1 MLIVEPRSS
10 FGIVRKVSPAAMRW
24 CWGRNAMDINSIA
37 RETKVTICFFLLCQA
52 KKSKHPSNK
61 MKLAWNFWP
70 TQNGREAMVYSM
82 ASRELRLLPFEKKIG
97 RRRLPRPL
105 RMRSIQQTESL
116 MCLWSHEHLHSWI
129 ISIQQRKMRMKITVF
144 ENSQKNCLIQHCI
157 LSRQKFIL
165 KVPKMDNWRVSEKL
179 KLMVNN
185 VTRQVN
191 LNWTKIGGKC
201 QS

>member
-1 MLIVEPRSS
+1 MLIVEHRSS

-129 ISIQQRKMRMKITVF
+129 ISIQQRKMRMRITVF
-144 ENSQKNCLIQHCI
+144 ENYQKIVLFNIANEASYNYI

-165 KVPKMDNWRVSEKL
+165 SAKMDNLASFWKTEAYGQQCYQ
-179 KLMVNN
+179 
-185 VTRQVN
+185 T
-191 LNWTKIGGKC
+191 G

>member
-129 ISIQQRKMRMKITVF
+129 ISIQQRKMRMRITVF
-144 ENSQKNCLIQHCI
+144 ENYQKIVLFNIANEASYNYI
-157 LSRQKFIL
+157 LSTQKFIL
-165 KVPKMDNWRVSEKL
+165 SAKN
-179 KLMVNN
+179 
-185 VTRQVN
+185 
-191 LNWTKIGGKC
+191 GKTEAYGQQC
-201 QS
+201 

>member
-1 MLIVEPRSS
+1 MLIVERRSS

-129 ISIQQRKMRMKITVF
+129 ISIQQRKMRMRITVF
-144 ENSQKNCLIQHCI
+144 ENYQKIVSFNIASEASYNYI
-157 LSRQKFIL
+157 LSTQKFIL
-165 KVPKMDNWRVSEKL
+165 SAKN
-179 KLMVNN
+179 
-185 VTRQVN
+185 
-191 LNWTKIGGKC
+191 GKTEAYGQQC
-201 QS
+201 

>member
-1 MLIVEPRSS
+1 MLIVERRSS

-37 RETKVTICFFLLCQA
+37 RETKVTICFFLLCQV

-144 ENSQKNCLIQHCI
+144 ENSQKIVSFNIASEASYNYI

-165 KVPKMDNWRVSEKL
+165 KCQKWTIWRVS
-179 KLMVNN
+179 
-185 VTRQVN
+185 
-191 LNWTKIGGKC
+191 
-201 QS
+201 

>member
-1 MLIVEPRSS
+1 MLIVEPHSS

-129 ISIQQRKMRMKITVF
+129 ISIQQRKMRMRITVF
-144 ENSQKNCLIQHCI
+144 ENYQKIVLFNIANEASYNYI

-165 KVPKMDNWRVSEKL
+165 SAKN
-179 KLMVNN
+179 
-185 VTRQVN
+185 
-191 LNWTKIGGKC
+191 GKTEAYGQQC
-201 QS
+201 LQMGQS